1 MTAGDLGEAAVDA
14 GPPASARSDADARL
28 DQSHNGRA
36 EAHIPGA
43 WFEELLDLALSVPV
57 DRGAVAAATH
67 CLDVLSRL
75 LPTMA
80 VGACLVRPNSNEP
93 LIVTRVPAGSHAGEG
108 RDPTRLFPAA
118 AAERIFRVADTTG
131 GSTLHLAVDDAASI
145 TRDATCWDLAGRGAR
160 VLGVALQRADAFQQ
174 ARESRAEFERLQAH
188 VIQAEKLA
196 SLGQIVAGVVH
207 ELNNPLTSIVAYSDY
222 LKKKMVA
229 SGDAGDAERLQ
240 RISEAAERILRFSRD
255 LVAYSRPASGIP
267 GPVQLE
273 DVVEK
278 AIVFCEHEFTQNRV
292 QVEREYD
299 AVVPPV
305 RGFAGQLTQVFV
317 NLFTNAAHAMSRSGG
332 RLRITMHKN
341 PTPGTV
347 LVHVSDEGVG
357 IAPNDFERI
366 FEPFFTTK
374 ADGRGA
380 GLGLSIV
387 SDIVA
392 AHGGTLEAQSNVGEG
407 SVFSVTL
414 PLAAMGGDSADP
426 E

>member
-1 MTAGDLGEAAVDA
+1 M
-14 GPPASARSDADARL
+14 
-28 DQSHNGRA
+28 
-36 EAHIPGA
+36 PGA
-43 WFEELLDLALSVPV
+43 WFDGLLDLALSVPV
-57 DRGAVAAATH
+57 DRGALAVANH
-67 CLDVLSRL
+67 CLDVLSGL
-75 LPTMA
+75 LPSMA
-80 VGACLVRPNSNEP
+80 VGACVVRPNSNEP
-93 LIVTRVPAGSHAGEG
+93 LIVTRVPAGSHADEG

-118 AAERIFRVADTTG
+118 LAERVFGVDDATG
-131 GSTLHLAVDDAASI
+131 GSTLHVAVDDTASI
-145 TRDATCWDLAGRGAR
+145 ASDAACWELASRGAR
-160 VLGVALQRADAFQQ
+160 VLGVALQRAHAFQQ

-222 LKKKMVA
+222 LKKKTVA
-229 SGDAGDAERLQ
+229 NGDAGDAERLQ
-240 RISEAAERILRFSRD
+240 RISEAAERILKFSRD

-305 RGFAGQLTQVFV
+305 RGVAGQLTQVFV

-332 RLRITMHKN
+332 RLRITMHKG

-347 LVHVSDEGVG
+347 LARVSDEGVG
-357 IAPNDFERI
+357 IAPGDFERI
-366 FEPFFTTK
+366 LEPFFTTK

-387 SDIVA
+387 SDILA

-414 PLAAMGGDSADP
+414 PLAAMGGDCA
-426 E
+426 ELE